1 MDLIFSDLHANL
13 HAMQVMLR
21 FARRRGIRRYVSLG
35 DLVGY
40 GPHPNQVLERVL
52 QLRPR
57 IMVRGNH
64 DRVCSSGHEMEG
76 FNGPARQSAEWTHN
90 RLRDDLRRA
99 LLDLPEGPLAV
110 EGGYAVAHG
119 SPTDEDTYLL
129 GAREVAEAFDG
140 FEGPLCFFGHT
151 HLPGCWEL
159 DEASHAL
166 RWIDMEPEAWMPLR
180 PGCRYLA
187 NPGSVGQPRDRD
199 NRASFMTCDMR
210 RKRIRLHRMDYDW
223 DAEAKAILAAGLHPS
238 LATRLAAGM

>member
-13 HAMQVMLR
+13 HAFRVMMR
-21 FARRRGIRRYVSLG
+21 FARRRGIQRFVSLG

-40 GPHPNQVLERVL
+40 GPHPNQVLDRIFK
-52 QLRPR
+52 LRPR
-57 IMVRGNH
+57 VLVRGNH
-64 DRVCSSGHEMEG
+64 DRVCGSGQEMEG

-90 RLRDDLRRA
+90 RLRDDLRRM
-99 LLDLPEGPLAV
+99 LVEMPMGPVVV
-110 EGGYAVAHG
+110 EDAYVVAHG
-119 SPTDEDTYLL
+119 SPGDEDTYLL
-129 GAREVAEAFDG
+129 GPRDVGEAFEC

-166 RWIDMEPEAWMPLR
+166 RWIEMEPEVWLPLR

-199 NRASFMTCDMR
+199 NRASFMTCDAR
-210 RKRIRLHRMDYDW
+210 QKRIRLHRLEYDW
-223 DAEAKAILAAGLHPS
+223 DAVAKDVLAAGLPPS
-238 LATRLAAGM
+238 LATRLAVGM

>member
-13 HAMQVMLR
+13 HALRVMLR
-21 FARRRGIRRYVSLG
+21 FARRRGIHRFVSLG

-40 GPHPNQVLERVL
+40 GPHPNQVLERIF

-57 IMVRGNH
+57 VLVRGNH
-64 DRVCSSGHEMEG
+64 DRVCGSGEQMEG

-99 LLDLPEGPLAV
+99 LLDMPKGPVVVEEGYVA
-110 EGGYAVAHG
+110 AHG
-119 SPTDEDTYLL
+119 SPGDEDTYLL
-129 GAREVAEAFDG
+129 GQREVGEAFECFD
-140 FEGPLCFFGHT
+140 GPLCFFGHT

-159 DEASHAL
+159 DEASHSL
-166 RWIDMEPEAWMPLR
+166 RWIEMEPEVWLPLR

-199 NRASFMTCDMR
+199 NRASFMTCDAR
-210 RKRIRLHRMDYDW
+210 HQRIRLHRLDYDW

>member
-13 HAMQVMLR
+13 HAMRAMLR
-21 FARRRGIRRYVSLG
+21 FARRRGIQRFVSLG

-40 GPHPNQVLERVL
+40 GPHPNQVLDRVL

-57 IMVRGNH
+57 ILVRGNH
-64 DRVCSSGHEMEG
+64 DRVCSSGREMDG

-90 RLRDDLRRA
+90 RLRDDLRRT
-99 LLDLPEGPLAV
+99 LLDMPEGPIAV
-110 EGGYAVAHG
+110 EGGYLVAHG
-119 SPTDEDTYLL
+119 SPADEDTYLL
-129 GAREVAEAFDG
+129 GSREVAEAFES

-166 RWIDMEPEAWMPLR
+166 HWIDMDPEAWMPLR

-210 RKRIRLHRMDYDW
+210 RQRIRLHRLDYDW

-238 LATRLAAGM
+238 LATRLASGM